1 LDIGLT
7 ISIFYFLFCLYTN
20 ENILR
25 EILLKLFPAFIVDY
39 YMKIFI
45 IIKKNSFILILIL
58 LLLSLFAKYLA
69 YHYLGFFI
77 DNIDKIIEVYFK

>member
-1 LDIGLT
+1 MYI
-7 ISIFYFLFCLYTN
+7 N

-25 EILLKLFPAFIVDY
+25 EKMLKIFPGFIVNY

-45 IIKKNSFILILIL
+45 KIKKNSFILILIL

-69 YHYLGFFI
+69 YYYLGFFI
-77 DNIDKIIEVYFK
+77 DNIDKIIDVYFK